1 MLIVI
6 TCAFYYKHIT
16 VVNDD
21 SSVISEW
28 HSSCIDDVRVII
40 LDHNMFIIQATG
52 DNSKKLFFFGT
63 EAPAK

>member
-1 MLIVI
+1 MLIAI
-6 TCAFYYKHIT
+6 TFALYYKHIMI
-16 VVNDD
+16 VNVD
-21 SSVISEW
+21 SSVVSEW